1 MKRVMV
7 SVSVCY
13 GGMGR
18 LNFIPDTAALN
29 ATLYVETLLSRLISY
44 CKPVLLSGLHSSRTV
59 QTLTR
64 QSWFRTFLSPTAVN
78 LLTKISGHQTHQ
90 TLTLFSGELCLNTTR
105 HFISSQR
112 TLKS

>member
-29 ATLYVETLLSRLISY
+29 ATLYVETLLSKLIEDFKSIL
-44 CKPVLLSGLHSSRTV
+44 PSGFQSSRKV
-59 QTLTR
+59 QLLTR
-64 QSWFRTFLSPTAVN
+64 QSWLKTFLPPIAVN
-78 LLTKISGHQTHQ
+78 SLTI
-90 TLTLFSGELCLNTTR
+90 
-105 HFISSQR
+105 
-112 TLKS
+112 